1 MARRKK
7 HGDHENHERW
17 LLTYADMITLL
28 VAFFMMLYAM
38 SVSNKAKFEELA
50 LSVRSGFGGNSRFQA
65 VPLSP
70 GTGIAQSNA
79 LIAPEH
85 LPRRNYRVHGKRVD
99 FLKNDPGGNA
109 EEESMEAAK
118 KRIEAIAKAHG
129 MASMIDISET
139 QRGLIVRILT
149 DKLLFTPGDGHLQ
162 AGSVWILDGIASAVQ
177 GLPNDLAVEGHTDS
191 QPIHNAS
198 YPSNW
203 ELSTDRATSVLR
215 YLIERDHV
223 APERICAAGY
233 ADTRPLAD
241 NTTAAG
247 RARNRRVDIVV
258 LRTSGAESDAGDGD
272 DGGGDG
278 TSGGGGGVD
287 PDVKPALDTPAQ
299 SADFPKPIDPAGM
312 AGPTRID
319 GASQT
324 LQQ

>member
-1 MARRKK
+1 
-7 HGDHENHERW
+7 
-17 LLTYADMITLL
+17 
-28 VAFFMMLYAM
+28 MMLYAM

-50 LSVRSGFGGNSRFQA
+50 LSVRSGFGGNTRFQA

-85 LPRRNYRVHGKRVD
+85 LARREYRVHGKRVD
-99 FLKNDPGGNA
+99 SLKSDPGGNA
-109 EEESMEAAK
+109 EEQSMQAVR
-118 KRIEAIAKAHG
+118 KRIEAVAKAHG
-129 MASMIDISET
+129 MASLIDITET
-139 QRGLIVRILT
+139 QRGLTVRILT
-149 DKLLFTPGDGHLQ
+149 DKLLFKPGDGHLQ
-162 AGSVWILDGIASAVQ
+162 SSSVWILDGIASAVQ

-191 QPIHNAS
+191 QPIHTTN

-241 NTTAAG
+241 NATAEG

-258 LRTSGAESDAGDGD
+258 LRTSGANSDTSGDGGSGDND
-272 DGGGDG
+272 DGSGIDSNIKPDID
-278 TSGGGGGVD
+278 TSTG
-287 PDVKPALDTPAQ
+287 
-299 SADFPKPIDPAGM
+299 FPKPIDPGDV
-312 AGPTRID
+312 AGPTKID
-319 GASQT
+319 GVSQT